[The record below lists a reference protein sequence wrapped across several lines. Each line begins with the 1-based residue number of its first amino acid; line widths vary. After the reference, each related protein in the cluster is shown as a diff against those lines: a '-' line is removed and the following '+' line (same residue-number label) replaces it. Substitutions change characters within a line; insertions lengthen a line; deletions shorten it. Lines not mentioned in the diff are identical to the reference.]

1 MTQKEITLSGKSYP
15 VAFNLQTMI
24 NWESITGKSFFG
36 QDFKLIGD
44 QTVLVVAAILSENP
58 DADINY
64 DGIVKASSFRTLQE
78 IVDASNTVMAL
89 ASEFFKIP
97 DVLKEE
103 EKKAGK
109 GKGKN

>member
-44 QTVLVVAAILSENP
+44 QTMLVVAAILSENP

-64 DGIVKASSFRTLQE
+64 DGIIKASNYQTLQE
-78 IVDASNTVMAL
+78 IIDASNTVMAL
-89 ASEFFKIP
+89 ASEFFKVP
-97 DVLKEE
+97 EVMKEE
-103 EKKAGK
+103 EKKTGK

>member
-1 MTQKEITLSGKSYP
+1 MNKKEITLSGKTFP

-36 QDFKLIGD
+36 QDFKLLSD

-64 DGIVKASSFRTLQE
+64 DGIVKTSNYQTLQE
-78 IVDASNTVMAL
+78 IIDASNTVMAL
-89 ASEFFKIP
+89 ASEFFKVP
-97 DVLKEE
+97 EVMKE
-103 EKKAGK
+103 EKKKTGK